1 MVRYG
6 RPPLHAATELVS
18 HEAVATATSPTQ
30 TPLACQSSLG
40 RAPLAC
46 RAASP
51 PTATVQIADATAHSG
66 AIGSALQPP
75 LSALA
80 TYCTPVERPPTPS
93 ATGQPCKRRHHLW
106 ADLMRR
112 TFAIDVLACDQ
123 CGGRLRLIATIE
135 SPTAIRAI
143 LEHLGLP
150 SDPPALT
157 PARAPPASHYD
168 AAWN

>member
-1 MVRYG
+1 M
-6 RPPLHAATELVS
+6 
-18 HEAVATATSPTQ
+18 
-30 TPLACQSSLG
+30 
-40 RAPLAC
+40 
-46 RAASP
+46 
-51 PTATVQIADATAHSG
+51 VQIADATAHSG
-66 AIGSALQPP
+66 AIEPALQRA
-75 LSALA
+75 LSPLA
-80 TYCTPVERPPTPS
+80 TYCKPVARPSTTS
-93 ATGQPCKRRHHLW
+93 PCKRRHHLW

-135 SPTAIRAI
+135 SPAAIRAI

-150 SDPPALT
+150 SEPPALT